1 MVNHELRN
9 ALAAVYG
16 WSEMLVRKRDPATVP
31 RAAFEVLDSAQHAIG
46 LIDDLLDLSRLDED
60 RLKPNIRAVEPSSI
74 ATRAVRR
81 VTPGASLKQVSIE
94 LSADTGLPSC
104 ATDANRVEQI
114 LINLL
119 TNAIKYA
126 PERSAVRLDIAVRGS
141 RVVYQIDDDG
151 PGVRESEVEQ
161 IFDIYVTKAGEESR
175 GLGLGLPL
183 SRRLARLLG
192 GELHAVA
199 RSGEGGRFILEV
211 PASVS

>member
-1 MVNHELRN
+1 
-9 ALAAVYG
+9 
-16 WSEMLVRKRDPATVP
+16 
-31 RAAFEVLDSAQHAIG
+31 LDSAQHAIT
-46 LIDDLLDLSRLDED
+46 LINDLLDLSRLDED
-60 RLKPNIRAVEPSSI
+60 RLKPNIRAVEPLSI
-74 ATRAVRR
+74 ASRAVRR
-81 VTPGASLKQVSIE
+81 VTPGATLKQASIDV
-94 LSADTGLPSC
+94 SADAELPNC

-126 PERSAVRLDIAVRGS
+126 PERSTVRLNIGVRGS
-141 RVVYQIDDDG
+141 RVVYQVDDDG
-151 PGVRESEVEQ
+151 PGVPASEVEQ

-199 RSGEGGRFILEV
+199 RPGQGGRFILEV